1 MDVIQNT
8 FLKSGFMDDEVL
20 GNNDKTVMIKKER
33 AISLAQRGFRCQ
45 NVRI

>member
-8 FLKSGFMDDEVL
+8 FLKSGFMDDEL